1 MQSFENLLQHPPRPQ
16 QIGVEIDN
24 VEVLFVDNKEN
35 SSGGGHVSC
44 TPTVEIGEGLPWSI
58 TTSSTDSPRS
68 FKRSHEDTSTD
79 SEGNKGQMKRARRE
93 IKIRHNYS
101 ASPSNLLRKLKHANV
116 RTTLAQK
123 KVKVMKV
130 KVDRLKKK
138 VTSLKQI
145 LLALKRKELVS
156 ENGLEF
162 LEKSITGVPLSLMK
176 RTIEVRKRK
185 LQGKKLRDKF
195 SDDLKTFAM
204 TLQFLSSKAYLNN
217 WSTCGVFVNGK
228 GEKIDF
234 KFIIE
239 LHELQEEEFCN
250 LANKIGRSHIDWRS
264 QKMKVNLAAQ
274 TLSASVANALEFLS
288 KDLQH
293 PDFKDAAPTI
303 EFIRIIDRLF
313 DLLNSRN
320 PFAKGY
326 KTPLKKSN
334 ESFWKP
340 ILEQAF
346 EFLIS
351 LKHVNGELD
360 HLELFFC
367 AIRGRNGW
375 NNNPTA
381 FQFYYSFRRLCMN
394 IDLKVLK
401 GNCEI
406 LDDTTVLG
414 VLNPQEKRNLTE
426 LCLDDLCVI
435 KKYDIDYNDLV
446 LEDERFVF
454 EINVLPSLSLITENV
469 VTHISGFV
477 VKSVRKLINCTV
489 CLDSLAESDY
499 TSINSNIFKLLHRKD
514 RGGLIKPSKML

>member
-1 MQSFENLLQHPPRPQ
+1 MLTFLVLWCESKGKIP
-16 QIGVEIDN
+16 GVHY
-24 VEVLFVDNKEN
+24 FC
-35 SSGGGHVSC
+35 S
-44 TPTVEIGEGLPWSI
+44 PWSI

-79 SEGNKGQMKRARRE
+79 SEGNKGQIKRARRE

-130 KVDRLKKK
+130 KVDRLKKE

-204 TLQFLSSKAYLNN
+204 TLQFLSSKAYL
-217 WSTCGVFVNGK
+217 
-228 GEKIDF
+228 
-234 KFIIE
+234 
-239 LHELQEEEFCN
+239 
-250 LANKIGRSHIDWRS
+250 
-264 QKMKVNLAAQ
+264 
-274 TLSASVANALEFLS
+274 
-288 KDLQH
+288 
-293 PDFKDAAPTI
+293 
-303 EFIRIIDRLF
+303 
-313 DLLNSRN
+313 
-320 PFAKGY
+320 
-326 KTPLKKSN
+326 
-334 ESFWKP
+334 
-340 ILEQAF
+340 
-346 EFLIS
+346 
-351 LKHVNGELD
+351 
-360 HLELFFC
+360 
-367 AIRGRNGW
+367 
-375 NNNPTA
+375 
-381 FQFYYSFRRLCMN
+381 RLCMN

-401 GNCEI
+401 GNCDI

-477 VKSVRKLINCTV
+477 VKSVRKLLNCTV

-499 TSINSNIFKLLHRKD
+499 TSINSNIGNIHRKD
-514 RGGLIKPSKML
+514 RCGLIKPSKDVIKICEYTEKKHRLKESPEMTTRTPANDKSCPPTKTAKPQLSEYNPAAETSKVILDQDQVLNIDNKYFQTMQNMQSIGTGMDSLVGIGPGTH